1 MKLSEATPLLGGQ
14 ARYFTEVYKLFRY
27 TDDQSLKDYLDFIVH
42 EPVEW
47 LKGFPAKY
55 MSKNSFSRPKTAVLK
70 LLKEASVITA
80 LGEEYTIGIHDA
92 IWSAFKK
99 HSDTIVAK
107 RASQTSVAKS
117 VVSELQDDDASVQG
131 QEHETEQT
139 AALENYIETESLE
152 ASLPDTS
159 APTKWE
165 AKYKLLESAYLDLLT
180 SLEATQPGL
189 VASTRRLLSY
199 LSLP

>member
-47 LKGFPAKY
+47 LKGFPTKY
-55 MSKNSFSRPKTAVLK
+55 TSKNSFSRPKTAVLK
-70 LLKEASVITA
+70 LLKETAVIAA

-92 IWSAFKK
+92 IWSTFKR
-99 HSDTIVAK
+99 HSDEIVKK
-107 RASQTSVAKS
+107 RASQTTVARNPAA
-117 VVSELQDDDASVQG
+117 EAEEEASVQEEG
-131 QEHETEQT
+131 LAPE
-139 AALENYIETESLE
+139 ENYIETESLPSE
-152 ASLPDTS
+152 APAKTG
-159 APTKWE
+159 WE

-180 SLEATQPGL
+180 SLEPTQPGL
-189 VASTRRLLSY
+189 VASTRRLLSA
-199 LSLP
+199 LSSSP

>member
-47 LKGFPAKY
+47 LKGFPTKY
-55 MSKNSFSRPKTAVLK
+55 RSKNSFSRPKTAVLK
-70 LLKEASVITA
+70 LLKEGSVITA

-107 RASQTSVAKS
+107 RATQTTAKNADQ
-117 VVSELQDDDASVQG
+117 EDEASVQ
-131 QEHETEQT
+131 EEQT
-139 AALENYIETESLE
+139 NAAPEENYIETESLSSE
-152 ASLPDTS
+152 GPDAT
-159 APTKWE
+159 PVTKWE

-180 SLEATQPGL
+180 SLEPTQPGL
-189 VASTRRLLSY
+189 VASTRRLLSF